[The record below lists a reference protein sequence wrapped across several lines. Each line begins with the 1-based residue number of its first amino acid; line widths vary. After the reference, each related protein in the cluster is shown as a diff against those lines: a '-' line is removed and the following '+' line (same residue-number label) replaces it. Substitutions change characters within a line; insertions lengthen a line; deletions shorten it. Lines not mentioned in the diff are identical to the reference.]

1 MTGYNYAVKV
11 ENDGS
16 TLLDLT
22 SAPDPNSCSA
32 PNAGLFP
39 CQQSSTCQESS
50 GPGSKWQ
57 PICVGCGP
65 QCCDHM
71 DNDCNPVNAD
81 TTANMIVT
89 FSGSSTS
96 SQQKDAGTEVYL
108 TSDAYAAVEE
118 ESVEVTVSAD
128 FEASPEC
135 VDEAYP
141 LSVFLTASDQHNVSA
156 HSQETITVTRDPNTG
171 MHFGIQ
177 GNDFYWRTN
186 ANPYSGQWADNAGA
200 EVIITDSS
208 TCAFELQHSW
218 GDAHAPYAG
227 LVFDVK
233 LTYADN
239 GCHYSVTRK
248 SDPQLLITKGCVG
261 PCKKSSEEGCECIAS
276 GNTDDCP
283 TDSS

>member
-1 MTGYNYAVKV
+1 MCRFDKYKRIWAGPEDSNCYSSGLTLLETTYPAYPSGLAWDLSTLTGYNYAVNV

-32 PNAGLFP
+32 PNVGLFPFP

-141 LSVFLTASDQHNVSA
+141 LSVFLTASDQHKVSA

-186 ANPYSGQWADNAGA
+186 ANQYSGQWADNVGA
-200 EVIITDSS
+200 EVISQTH
-208 TCAFELQHSW
+208 L
-218 GDAHAPYAG
+218 
-227 LVFDVK
+227 LVIF
-233 LTYADN
+233 N
-239 GCHYSVTRK
+239 
-248 SDPQLLITKGCVG
+248 
-261 PCKKSSEEGCECIAS
+261 
-276 GNTDDCP
+276 
-283 TDSS
+283 